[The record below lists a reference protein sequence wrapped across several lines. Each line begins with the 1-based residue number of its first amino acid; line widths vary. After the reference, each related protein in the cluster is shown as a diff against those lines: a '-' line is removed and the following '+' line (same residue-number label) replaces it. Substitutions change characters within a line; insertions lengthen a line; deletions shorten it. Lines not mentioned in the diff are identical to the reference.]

1 METKM
6 LIGEPSYFD
15 FLMKNRG
22 LRGARVP
29 FVQAAGVLPELACAV
44 RVTRASG
51 RAAANAPGH
60 AAG

>member
-1 METKM
+1 MERQMFT
-6 LIGEPSYFD
+6 GEPSYFD

-44 RVTRASG
+44 RVMRASG
-51 RAAANAPGH
+51 RIATS
-60 AAG
+60 AAGQVAA